1 MKETIWIDP
10 TNTKLAET
18 LSSQM
23 EIPLEIARI
32 LVNRNITTRD
42 EAQAFLYGTLDN
54 LQDPFLMT
62 GMRAAVDRLRNACL
76 RGEKIIIFGDYDVD
90 GVLSVVILKKAL
102 QSFGGEV
109 EYFIPNRLSQGY
121 GIKASYL
128 DVVLEKKGKVV
139 VSVDCGIKAVEFVE
153 QAKTHGVDV
162 IITDHHLPGTE
173 LPRALAVLN
182 PVIQESNYPD
192 KKLAGI
198 GVAFKLIQ
206 ALFEEDGRAELLPHY
221 LKLVSIGTVA
231 DVVALRGENRLFVKF
246 GLKGLENVSN
256 PGLKKL
262 LDICQL
268 SGHKVSVGDVGFRIG
283 PRINAAGRMGKAD
296 LAVRLFFSK
305 NVEECHSMV
314 QELDRLN
321 SKRRNIESKI
331 FSQALKMIKNRSLEK
346 KYKILVLGSEDW
358 HRGVI
363 GIVASKLKELFH
375 RPVLLFALEDGKA
388 LGSGRSIKEFSLID
402 CLHANKSFCINHGG
416 HTLAVGCELMIENLD
431 AFRSAVTFYAES
443 KISDENL
450 KKKIIIDARVHFDQ
464 IDSRFLDYLSLLS
477 PFGGGNSKPIFMTQ
491 KAEVVLEPKKLQGKH
506 SKFLLKHNER
516 VFEALGWGMGDL
528 ADTICKGELVDITY
542 SIQTSVYLGEE
553 KLHLSLEDM
562 KKSAITSPIP

>member
-1 MKETIWIDP
+1 MNEAIWIYP
-10 TNTKLAET
+10 TNTELAET
-18 LSSQM
+18 LSKEM
-23 EIPLEIARI
+23 EIPIEIARI
-32 LVNRNITTRD
+32 LVNRNITDRD
-42 EAQAFLYGTLDN
+42 TAQSFLYGTLDN
-54 LQDPFLMT
+54 LQDPFLMS

-76 RGEKIIIFGDYDVD
+76 RGEKIVIFGDYDVD
-90 GVLSVVILKKAL
+90 GVLSVVILTRAL
-102 QSFGGEV
+102 QALGGDV
-109 EYFIPNRLSQGY
+109 DYFIPNRLSQGY
-121 GIKASYL
+121 GIKPSYL
-128 DVVLEKKGKVV
+128 DIVLEKKAQVV

-153 QAKTHGVDV
+153 RAKTHGVDV
-162 IITDHHLPGTE
+162 IITDHHLPGAD
-173 LPRALAVLN
+173 LPQALAVLD
-182 PVIQESNYPD
+182 PVIQDSAYPD
-192 KKLAGI
+192 KYLAGI

-268 SGHKVSVGDVGFRIG
+268 SGKKVSVGDVGFRIG

-296 LAVRLFFSK
+296 LAVRLFFTK

-314 QELDRLN
+314 QELDQLN
-321 SKRRNIESKI
+321 LKRRNVEGKI

-346 KYKILVLGSEDW
+346 KYKILVLGSENW

-375 RPVLLFALEDGKA
+375 RPVLLFALVDGKA

-402 CLHANKSFCINHGG
+402 CLHANKSFCLNHGG
-416 HTLAVGCELMIENLD
+416 HTLAVGCELTIENMD
-431 AFRSAVTFYAES
+431 AFRSAVTSYAES
-443 KISDENL
+443 KISDEDL
-450 KKKIIIDARVHFDQ
+450 KKKIIIDAHIDFDQ
-464 IDSRFLDYLSLLS
+464 IDSGFLDYLSLLS
-477 PFGGGNSKPIFMTQ
+477 PFGVGNSKPIFMTQ
-491 KAEVVLEPKKLQGKH
+491 KAEVVLEPKKLKGKH

-516 VFEALGWGMGDL
+516 VFEALGWGKGDL
-528 ADTICKGELVDITY
+528 ADTICKGELVDIAY

-553 KLHLSLEDM
+553 KLNLSLEDM
-562 KKSAITSPIP
+562 KKSTITSPIP